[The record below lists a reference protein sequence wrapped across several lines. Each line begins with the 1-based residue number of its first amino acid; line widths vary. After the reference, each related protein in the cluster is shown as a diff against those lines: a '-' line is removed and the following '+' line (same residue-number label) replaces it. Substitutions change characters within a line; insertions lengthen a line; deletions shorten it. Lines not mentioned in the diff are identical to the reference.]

1 MLATYQNHKL
11 RRIHGESQNL
21 EIQKIEMQAP
31 DLNHQNHMQP
41 LFSAATTDLDA
52 DIKIFKEILNELQ
65 LKTHTKNGYKFS
77 PDAKMA
83 AGWWFFEIYLEQEFV
98 RKIIESDLTNKKKK
112 RDIVLNLISEQLKK
126 RNSKAKIRFYD
137 NYSFMRRYWSW
148 LMK

>member
-1 MLATYQNHKL
+1 
-11 RRIHGESQNL
+11 
-21 EIQKIEMQAP
+21 
-31 DLNHQNHMQP
+31 MQP

-83 AGWWFFEIYLEQEFV
+83 ACWWFFEIYLEQEFV
-98 RKIIESDLTNKKKK
+98 RKIIESDLINKKKK

>member
-1 MLATYQNHKL
+1 
-11 RRIHGESQNL
+11 
-21 EIQKIEMQAP
+21 
-31 DLNHQNHMQP
+31 MQP

-77 PDAKMA
+77 PDAKIA

-98 RKIIESDLTNKKKK
+98 RKMIESDITNKKKK

>member
-1 MLATYQNHKL
+1 MRQ
-11 RRIHGESQNL
+11 
-21 EIQKIEMQAP
+21 
-31 DLNHQNHMQP
+31 

>member
-1 MLATYQNHKL
+1 
-11 RRIHGESQNL
+11 
-21 EIQKIEMQAP
+21 
-31 DLNHQNHMQP
+31 MQP

-65 LKTHTKNGYKFS
+65 LKTHTKNGYTFS

>member
-1 MLATYQNHKL
+1 
-11 RRIHGESQNL
+11 
-21 EIQKIEMQAP
+21 
-31 DLNHQNHMQP
+31 MQP

-65 LKTHTKNGYKFS
+65 LKTRTKNGYKFS

>member
-1 MLATYQNHKL
+1 
-11 RRIHGESQNL
+11 
-21 EIQKIEMQAP
+21 
-31 DLNHQNHMQP
+31 MQP

-98 RKIIESDLTNKKKK
+98 RKIIENDLTNKKKK
-112 RDIVLNLISEQLKK
+112 RDVVLNVILEQLKK

>member
-1 MLATYQNHKL
+1 
-11 RRIHGESQNL
+11 
-21 EIQKIEMQAP
+21 
-31 DLNHQNHMQP
+31 MQP

-83 AGWWFFEIYLEQEFV
+83 AGWWFFEIYLEEEFV
-98 RKIIESDLTNKKKK
+98 RKIIEIDLTNKKKK

>member
-1 MLATYQNHKL
+1 
-11 RRIHGESQNL
+11 
-21 EIQKIEMQAP
+21 
-31 DLNHQNHMQP
+31 MQP

-98 RKIIESDLTNKKKK
+98 RKIIESGLTNKKKK

>member
-1 MLATYQNHKL
+1 
-11 RRIHGESQNL
+11 
-21 EIQKIEMQAP
+21 
-31 DLNHQNHMQP
+31 MQP

-83 AGWWFFEIYLEQEFV
+83 AGWWFFEIYLEQGFV

>member
-1 MLATYQNHKL
+1 
-11 RRIHGESQNL
+11 
-21 EIQKIEMQAP
+21 MQT
-31 DLNHQNHMQP
+31 

>member
-1 MLATYQNHKL
+1 
-11 RRIHGESQNL
+11 
-21 EIQKIEMQAP
+21 
-31 DLNHQNHMQP
+31 MQP
-41 LFSAATTDLDA
+41 LFSAATTALDA

>member
-1 MLATYQNHKL
+1 
-11 RRIHGESQNL
+11 
-21 EIQKIEMQAP
+21 
-31 DLNHQNHMQP
+31 MQP

-137 NYSFMRRYWSW
+137 NNNHIKAY
-148 LMK
+148 K

>member
-1 MLATYQNHKL
+1 MRQ
-11 RRIHGESQNL
+11 
-21 EIQKIEMQAP
+21 
-31 DLNHQNHMQP
+31 

-77 PDAKMA
+77 PEAKMA

>member
-1 MLATYQNHKL
+1 
-11 RRIHGESQNL
+11 
-21 EIQKIEMQAP
+21 
-31 DLNHQNHMQP
+31 MQP

-112 RDIVLNLISEQLKK
+112 RDIILNLILEQLKK
-126 RNSKAKIRFYD
+126 RNSTAKIRFYD

>member
-1 MLATYQNHKL
+1 
-11 RRIHGESQNL
+11 
-21 EIQKIEMQAP
+21 
-31 DLNHQNHMQP
+31 MQP
-41 LFSAATTDLDA
+41 LFSASTIDLDA

>member
-1 MLATYQNHKL
+1 
-11 RRIHGESQNL
+11 
-21 EIQKIEMQAP
+21 
-31 DLNHQNHMQP
+31 MQP

-83 AGWWFFEIYLEQEFV
+83 AGWWLFEIYLEQEFV

>member
-1 MLATYQNHKL
+1 
-11 RRIHGESQNL
+11 
-21 EIQKIEMQAP
+21 
-31 DLNHQNHMQP
+31 MQP

-77 PDAKMA
+77 PDAKMD

>member
-1 MLATYQNHKL
+1 
-11 RRIHGESQNL
+11 
-21 EIQKIEMQAP
+21 
-31 DLNHQNHMQP
+31 MQP

-98 RKIIESDLTNKKKK
+98 RKIFESDLTNKKKK

>member
-1 MLATYQNHKL
+1 
-11 RRIHGESQNL
+11 
-21 EIQKIEMQAP
+21 
-31 DLNHQNHMQP
+31 MQP

-98 RKIIESDLTNKKKK
+98 RKLIESDLTNKKKK

>member
-1 MLATYQNHKL
+1 
-11 RRIHGESQNL
+11 
-21 EIQKIEMQAP
+21 
-31 DLNHQNHMQP
+31 MQP

-77 PDAKMA
+77 PDGKMA

>member
-1 MLATYQNHKL
+1 
-11 RRIHGESQNL
+11 
-21 EIQKIEMQAP
+21 
-31 DLNHQNHMQP
+31 MQP

-83 AGWWFFEIYLEQEFV
+83 AGWWSFEIYLEQEFV

>member
-1 MLATYQNHKL
+1 
-11 RRIHGESQNL
+11 
-21 EIQKIEMQAP
+21 
-31 DLNHQNHMQP
+31 MQP
-41 LFSAATTDLDA
+41 LFSAATTELDA

>member
-1 MLATYQNHKL
+1 
-11 RRIHGESQNL
+11 
-21 EIQKIEMQAP
+21 
-31 DLNHQNHMQP
+31 MQP

-77 PDAKMA
+77 PHAKMA

>member
-1 MLATYQNHKL
+1 
-11 RRIHGESQNL
+11 
-21 EIQKIEMQAP
+21 
-31 DLNHQNHMQP
+31 MQP

-137 NYSFMRRYWSW
+137 NYSFMRLYWSW

>member
-1 MLATYQNHKL
+1 
-11 RRIHGESQNL
+11 
-21 EIQKIEMQAP
+21 
-31 DLNHQNHMQP
+31 MQP

-112 RDIVLNLISEQLKK
+112 RDIVLNLISCLLYTSPSP
-126 RNSKAKIRFYD
+126 RD
-137 NYSFMRRYWSW
+137 
-148 LMK
+148 

>member
-1 MLATYQNHKL
+1 
-11 RRIHGESQNL
+11 
-21 EIQKIEMQAP
+21 
-31 DLNHQNHMQP
+31 MQP

-98 RKIIESDLTNKKKK
+98 RKIIENDLTNKKKK
-112 RDIVLNLISEQLKK
+112 RDVVLNLILEQLKK